1 MSQPNFPDI
10 NPYITLSRNDAV
22 NLLLASI
29 AMEELSLAH
38 LMNAEGEKLQYVLG
52 TLPGSQAPA
61 TLEDILQVNEQVREM
76 LSTVIKKE
84 LILESKLTQVAK
96 IAPDIS
102 DGVTGATGPPGP
114 PGPPGPT
121 GATGPEGP
129 TGPTGATGPEG
140 PPGPT
145 GPTGPEGPPGPTGAT
160 GPEGPP
166 GPTGPTGPEGPP
178 GPTGATGPEGPPGP
192 TGPTGPP
199 GPALAET
206 GFSARRAPSTFSSD
220 GQLTNW
226 TITSPNYGDPGF
238 DPVAGTFTVP
248 VTGRYSIKA
257 VISYA
262 TTAAIN
268 ASIGGTINPAFVV
281 RRISPTPT
289 DLISALFPLLN
300 INIVGLLPIRVILGN
315 GTVTLV
321 GDVELNAGD
330 VIGIFYVADGL
341 TVNID
346 IGGTTDTATVWSMFR
361 LT

>member
-1 MSQPNFPDI
+1 
-10 NPYITLSRNDAV
+10 
-22 NLLLASI
+22 
-29 AMEELSLAH
+29 
-38 LMNAEGEKLQYVLG
+38 
-52 TLPGSQAPA
+52 
-61 TLEDILQVNEQVREM
+61 M

-145 GPTGPEGPPGPTGAT
+145 GATGPEGPPGPTGAT

-166 GPTGPTGPEGPP
+166 GPTE
-178 GPTGATGPEGPPGP
+178 
-192 TGPTGPP
+192 PTGPP